1 MLLAQNLVCSLLY
14 RSNYFIYSQRGL
26 HINLLGLLFLYK
38 VRGFF
43 SHFIEMSYSRS
54 VINEIFLLSTFQV
67 FHKMFIKSLKTLLK
81 NSCFCHYV
89 CSCESK
95 PILFAGYLLSVR
107 ITQPRGALQFSE
119 TLTFHHKIGS
129 LMDVDSNNNLIKL
142 FSADKI

>member
-1 MLLAQNLVCSLLY
+1 MLRILSALY
-14 RSNYFIYSQRGL
+14 YIGL
-26 HINLLGLLFLYK
+26 TISSTPKEGFTSIRTF
-38 VRGFF
+38 VSIQSEGFFF

-67 FHKMFIKSLKTLLK
+67 FHKMSIKSLETLLK

-119 TLTFHHKIGS
+119 TLTFHHRIGS